1 MLRTPKPCNVYTHW
15 QFYNTEARSY
25 AYMYVCLADI
35 SGAVKNTCK
44 SFSVCNNAMF

>member
-1 MLRTPKPCNVYTHW
+1 MLRAPKPCNVYTHW

-25 AYMYVCLADI
+25 AYVCLADI
-35 SGAVKNTCK
+35 SGAVNNTCK